1 MQILGL
7 VLILIS
13 VGSIAVPVVGVVI
26 IYSDDLSQLII
37 PSELEEVLSETMN
50 TDESLELPVYVSSS
64 YDISSRTVQAIFKF
78 TNPFVFIITLD
89 FLSSDLKCTDH
100 QFSLGSASL
109 NNEMQ
114 INGGATEDI
123 IINFVWTEAA
133 EDHFL
138 DEHADESTIEI
149 QLMNMQ
155 LDVSGISIGVPEE
168 VILDLPLPQ

>member
-13 VGSIAVPVVGVVI
+13 VCSIAIPVAGVVI
-26 IYSDDLSQLII
+26 LYSDDLSQLII
-37 PSELEEVLSETMN
+37 PSELEEVLSETIN

-64 YDISSRTVQAIFKF
+64 YDISSRTVQAIFRF
-78 TNPFVFIITLD
+78 TNPFD
-89 FLSSDLKCTDH
+89 FTIMLNVLSADLECIAH
-100 QFSLGSASL
+100 HFSLGSASL
-109 NNEMQ
+109 DNEVQ

-123 IINFVWTEAA
+123 VINFIWTEAA
-133 EDHFL
+133 QDHFL
-138 DEHADESTIEI
+138 NEHADESTIEI

-168 VILDLPLPQ
+168 VILDLPLPK

>member
-7 VLILIS
+7 ALILIS
-13 VGSIAVPVVGVVI
+13 VCSIVVPVAGVVI

-37 PSELEEVLSETMN
+37 PSELEKVLSETIN

-64 YDISSRTVQAIFKF
+64 YDKSSRTVQAIFRF
-78 TNPFVFIITLD
+78 TNPFD
-89 FLSSDLKCTDH
+89 FTIMLNILSANLECTAH
-100 QFSLGSASL
+100 YFSLGSASL
-109 NNEMQ
+109 INEVQ

-123 IINFVWTEAA
+123 VINFMWTEAA

-138 DEHADESTIEI
+138 NEHADESTIEI

-168 VILDLPLPQ
+168 VILDLPLPK